1 MSREKRDGS
10 FVRKRQEGSAMVV
23 VMCVMLI
30 TTILC
35 LELLLAASA
44 SARNIRRIGERTQ
57 CRVNAYSVSGVL
69 IDEITGVPEY
79 GDVTEDGALREDG
92 NSVRSQ
98 LQTAFHKIENGE
110 RRLGEKLEYELAPGT
125 LPGEAMVDLL
135 MVSKYFERIGDH
147 AVNIAKWV
155 LFSLTGNLE
164 FETAYFEEGGHQS
177 EK

>member
-69 IDEITGVPEY
+69 IDEITGAPEY

-92 NSVRSQ
+92 NS
-98 LQTAFHKIENGE
+98 
-110 RRLGEKLEYELAPGT
+110 T
-125 LPGEAMVDLL
+125 LWYIFCFLNF
-135 MVSKYFERIGDH
+135 FERYIT
-147 AVNIAKWV
+147 VSSKNYNTV
-155 LFSLTGNLE
+155 
-164 FETAYFEEGGHQS
+164 
-177 EK
+177 